1 MTQVNTATAEF
12 KIITDKKDE
21 PKYAEVKEF
30 VGGMVETVYRFQMV
44 TYFF

>member
-30 VGGMVETVYRFQMV
+30 VGGMVETRFV
-44 TYFF
+44 SKW

>member
-1 MTQVNTATAEF
+1 MSAETIKQNKYREF

-30 VGGMVETVYRFQMV
+30 VGGYG
-44 TYFF
+44 